1 MKIIKTLTAIALT
14 LIISTTFVQAEQ
26 FSQVTLLTLDKSDF
40 LEIHRLGLDVLG
52 YKGDSIEMIATQADL
67 EWFDS
72 RGITYRIDI
81 PDLKAHYRSKNK
93 SNMTMG
99 GFKTFSEIE
108 LFLDSL
114 AAVYPSL
121 MTAKFSIGNT
131 FEGRDIW
138 AVKVSDNPDV
148 DENEPAVLYVGLTHA
163 REPAASEVLMNF
175 MNHLLSNYSTDTA
188 IANIVDNRELYFIPV
203 FNADGYVWNEFT
215 DPLGGGLWRKNR
227 RPNGDSSSFGV
238 DMNRNWGFKWGYD
251 DVGSSPVMDSQTYR
265 GTGPFSE
272 PENQAMRDF
281 IISKNIKIIH
291 NSHSYSN
298 LELWPPGYD
307 RVFSKYDDMFRV
319 IADSMVKYNGYTP
332 QIGWQLYPTNGE
344 ADGWAWGDTILKPRI
359 LSFTAEVGDFA
370 DGFWPNPSRI
380 PTLNAESIWPNMFL
394 AKIAGDPYK
403 FSPPIPP
410 TVSTPETTVVLNY
423 SVEWNLEDSINPAVS
438 YKLFE
443 LTGKQTIIDSAEFNN
458 GQIWDPEKFFLTTT
472 KRHTGLSSWHT
483 LNFNRANHWLL
494 SKTPYLVQPDDTL
507 KFWIWYAIETD
518 WDYFYAQISTDGG
531 YDFSNLPNNM
541 TTNTN
546 PHGTNVGN
554 GLTGSSGDWVQAKFD
569 LSAYSGQQVIFRLT
583 YFTDFSVTLDG
594 VYLDDIENVDFFSSE
609 VLIDSGL
616 TDTSYSFDSIP
627 GGDYWYRLT
636 ATDAEAQESRLS
648 ELALVSVTDAFIK
661 GDANNDGDIN
671 ILDLTYIVDYI
682 FRSGP
687 APEPFLAGDA
697 NCDDSSNI
705 LDLTFLVDYIFRS
718 GPLPDCT

>member
-1 MKIIKTLTAIALT
+1 MKIIKTLTAIALI

-121 MTAKFSIGNT
+121 MTAKFSIGT
-131 FEGRDIW
+131 TIEGRDIW
-138 AVKVSDNPDV
+138 AVKVSDNPNV
-148 DENEPAVLYVGLTHA
+148 DEGEPSVLYVGLTHA

-175 MNHLLSNYSTDTA
+175 MNHLLSNYTTDTA

-227 RPNGDSSSFGV
+227 RPNGDNSSFGV

-251 DVGSSPVMDSQTYR
+251 DVGSSPIMSGQTYR

-291 NSHSYSN
+291 NSHSYTN

-332 QIGWQLYPTNGE
+332 QIGWELYPTNGE

-359 LSFTAEVGDFA
+359 ISYTAEVGGWA
-370 DGFWPNPSRI
+370 DGFWPDPFRI
-380 PTLNAESIWPNMFL
+380 PALNAENIWPNMFL
-394 AKIAGDPYK
+394 AKIADNPYK
-403 FSPPIPP
+403 FSPPVPP
-410 TVSTPETTVVLNY
+410 TISTPETTVVLDY
-423 SVEWNLEDSINPAVS
+423 TVEWNLEDSINPAVS
-438 YKLFE
+438 YKLYE
-443 LTGKQTIIDSAEFNN
+443 LSGKQTIIDSAEADN
-458 GQIWDPEKFFLTTT
+458 GHWQAEKFSLVNA
-472 KRHTGLSSWHT
+472 RAHSGISSWHT
-483 LNFNRANHWLL
+483 FNWNRANHWLL
-494 SKTPYLVQPDDTL
+494 AQTPYLVQPDDTL

-531 YDFSNLPNNM
+531 YDFFNLPNNM

-546 PHGTNVGN
+546 PNGSNLGN
-554 GLTGSSGDWVQAKFD
+554 GITGSSGDWVQAKFD
-569 LSAYSGQQVIFRLT
+569 LSAYAGQQVIFRLT
-583 YFTDFSVTLDG
+583 YFTDFSVTWEG
-594 VYLDDIENVDFFSSE
+594 VYLDEIENVDFFSSE
-609 VLIDSGL
+609 VLIDSGI
-616 TDTSYSFDSIP
+616 TDTFYSFDSIP

-648 ELALVSVTDAFIK
+648 ELALVSVADAFIK

-671 ILDLTYIVDYI
+671 ILDLTYLVDYI

-697 NCDDSSNI
+697 NCDDNSNI
-705 LDLTFLVDYIFRS
+705 LDLTYLVDFIFRG